1 MAAIDAIAIG
11 HSLGTIVF
19 KMRQTRIASSWLL
32 CLFSSLN
39 SHGEVPM
46 DDLSG
51 RVALV
56 TGASR
61 GIGRE
66 IAMALA
72 ASGCEVAIGYNSNAG
87 QAEAVVAA
95 IKALGRS
102 AVALSADVSNPVH
115 AADLV
120 AATERDLGPI
130 SRE

>member
-1 MAAIDAIAIG
+1 
-11 HSLGTIVF
+11 
-19 KMRQTRIASSWLL
+19 
-32 CLFSSLN
+32 
-39 SHGEVPM
+39 M